1 MRKIVG
7 IYASPRED
15 GNSSAICDAVLD
27 GAMGLSTNM
36 IEVFHLNKLNAA
48 RGCQNCG
55 RCKDLGRCALMDD
68 ISLILES
75 IREADSLVVSI
86 PVFFGHAASQYRI
99 LEDRMYSFLDR
110 GSSSIIPSGK
120 KVAIVVTYDG
130 DDESAASLMNDLSG
144 FYRHFGFE
152 IVGNILYCCYG
163 NKNAASMDDEVL
175 SLGRSVGHK
184 L

>member
-15 GNSSAICDAVLD
+15 GNSRVICDAVLD

-48 RGCQNCG
+48 RGCQNCE
-55 RCKDLGRCALMDD
+55 RCKDLGRCVLMDD
-68 ISLILES
+68 ISLVLES
-75 IREADSLVVSI
+75 IRDADSLVVSI
-86 PVFFGHAASQYRI
+86 PVFFGHAAAQYRI

-110 GSSSIIPSGK
+110 GLSSTIPSGK
-120 KVAIVVTYDG
+120 KVAIVVTYDRNDG
-130 DDESAASLMNDLSG
+130 SAASVMNDLSE
-144 FYRHFGFE
+144 FYRHLGFE

-163 NKNAASMDDEVL
+163 RRDTASTDNEVL
-175 SLGRSVGHK
+175 SLGRSVGHR